1 MKLQVQGICKTTCV
15 LHVSVL
21 VKISRALVKMF
32 FRKFNFEAS
41 DTMKQKFI
49 KKFELNITYFGSKE
63 KSHLYDHRYSTLNK
77 GYRVR
82 NEKFR

>member
-1 MKLQVQGICKTTCV
+1 
-15 LHVSVL
+15 
-21 VKISRALVKMF
+21 MF

-63 KSHLYDHRYSTLNK
+63 KVIFMIIGTVQLIKDIGWGMKNLDNFSQS
-77 GYRVR
+77 
-82 NEKFR
+82 